1 MPRILSVSNQKGGVG
16 KTTTA
21 VNLATAL
28 ALEDLMVLL
37 IDLDPQGNASSG
49 LGLPKSEVSAGI
61 SDVLLGFRDLPD
73 VVMPTCVDGLHLV
86 PATRELV
93 GLDIE
98 LVEASEREYR
108 LRKALEADAE
118 PYDIVIIDCPPSLN
132 LLTING
138 LAASDGVIIP
148 MQAEYYA
155 MEGLSEMLRAL
166 NQIRKGGL
174 NPNLER
180 TGILLTMVDRRTR
193 LCRDVC
199 EQVREVFGAE
209 VFGTEIPR
217 NVRLAEAPSFGRPVH
232 AYDPLCRGAISY
244 TNLALELLERMAA
257 TADDSQTG
265 ALAKNTPLSLRYQ
278 VAK

>member
-28 ALEDLMVLL
+28 ALEDKMVLL

-49 LGLPKSEVSAGI
+49 LGLPKSEVTVGVA
-61 SDVLLGFRDLPD
+61 DVLLGFRDLPD

-86 PATRELV
+86 PATRELI
-93 GLDIE
+93 GLEIE
-98 LVEASEREYR
+98 LVDATQREYR
-108 LRKALEADAE
+108 LRTALEEYTE
-118 PYDIVIIDCPPSLN
+118 PYDVVIIDCPPSLN
-132 LLTING
+132 LLTINA

-166 NQIRKGGL
+166 KQIQKGGL
-174 NPNLER
+174 NRDLR
-180 TGILLTMVDRRTR
+180 RSGILLTMVDRRTR

-199 EQVREVFGAE
+199 EQVREVFGEE
-209 VFGTEIPR
+209 VFQTEIPR
-217 NVRLAEAPSFGRPVH
+217 NVRLGEAPSFGRPVH

-244 TNLALELLERMAA
+244 TNLALELIERMAA
-257 TADDSQTG
+257 EADE
-265 ALAKNTPLSLRYQ
+265 AAVRPTPLSLRHQ

>member
-28 ALEDLMVLL
+28 ALEDMMVLL

-49 LGLPKSEVSAGI
+49 LGLPKSEVTAGVA
-61 SDVLLGFRDLPD
+61 DVLLGFRDLPD

-86 PATRELV
+86 PATRELI
-93 GLDIE
+93 GLEIE
-98 LVEASEREYR
+98 LVDATQREYR
-108 LRKALEADAE
+108 LRTALEEYAE
-118 PYDIVIIDCPPSLN
+118 PYDVVIIDCPPSLN
-132 LLTING
+132 LLTINA

-166 NQIRKGGL
+166 KQIQKGGL
-174 NPNLER
+174 NRDLR
-180 TGILLTMVDRRTR
+180 RSGILLTMVDRRTR

-199 EQVREVFGAE
+199 EQVREVFGEE
-209 VFGTEIPR
+209 VFQTEIPR
-217 NVRLAEAPSFGRPVH
+217 NVRLGEAPSFGRPVH

-257 TADDSQTG
+257 EADEV
-265 ALAKNTPLSLRYQ
+265 AVKPTPLSLRHQ